1 VQIEMPRSI
10 SFDNFL
16 LLLIVENGFKC
27 AIFSG
32 EACIKPAD
40 VNARGDG
47 TNGTQLSVETMFLN

>member
-1 VQIEMPRSI
+1 MPRSI